1 VVNRVGSWVIVTM
14 LALGASGVSH
24 AHAQGLTGQLSGTVV
39 DASGSVLPGANVN
52 VKNAGTQVT
61 REVVTDANGGFVVT
75 DLLAGTYDV
84 TVSLTGFKTHVQTG
98 VILSANERVALRAMA
113 LEVGQLAETISVSA
127 EAARIQ
133 TQSAERSGVITQEQL
148 KEVTLKGRDYM
159 GMLRLLPG
167 VVDTQNREAPGWN
180 NLGGLSINGGRNNT
194 INLTYDGVTN
204 LDTGSNTGP
213 FLAPGLD
220 SIAEVKVLTANYQAE
235 YGRSSGGTINVV
247 TKSGSRDFHGG
258 GFYARRDDALNANE
272 WQNNKAGRAKPDYK
286 FNYTGYNIGGPV
298 ILPKLTGRNKLFFFW
313 NQEFLPRTNPGALN
327 FRVVP
332 SALERTGDF
341 SQSRDNNGNLIV
353 IRDPATGLP
362 FPGNVI
368 PSNRIDANGQALLNL
383 LPQPNVTDRS
393 QQYNYTFQ
401 SSYEQPRN
409 DQVLRVDWNVGSKT
423 NFYSRLNY
431 GYEAYK
437 GGWGFVLNNANW
449 PQLPIAYEIHSYGIV
464 NTLLHTFSPTLV
476 AEVTVGLNHG
486 KQTVEP
492 LTQSDLERN
501 DRNNVGLA
509 GLPQFYPSSNPDRII
524 PNVNFGVAGLAL
536 GNATSQIAA
545 LGVEGRY
552 PFFGENDIWN
562 SSFNLTKIAGSHNLK
577 AGVFWEYTTR
587 PAARSTQFNGT
598 YNFDR
603 NTANPLDTNHPYSNA
618 LLGSVNSYSEATG
631 HPDAHAKFMNVEWF
645 IQDNWRVKKN
655 LTIDAGLRFYRIGPT
670 KSTADQLAVF
680 RPDQFN
686 PAQAPVLI
694 QPINTSGGRRGV
706 NPLTGEILPAVK
718 IGTFAP
724 NSGNVANGIEV
735 FDESVLNTPAIQ
747 VAPRVGF
754 SWDVT
759 GDGRTAVRGG
769 FGVFPDRFNDD
780 IILQHVELPP
790 LVNTP
795 TANYTTIRELLSTP
809 LSLSPATARSL
820 EPDYKPQYIYNYSI
834 GVQRDLGWKMVGD
847 FAYVGSK
854 GRKLLQTRNI
864 NAVPYGTNFLASS
877 IDPTT
882 GGPVGANFLRP
893 YRGYGDILVSEF
905 AGFSDFD
912 SLQMSFNR
920 RYSRGLRYGASYSL
934 QFIKNVGPAGN
945 PTGGAPTSPPNNNPT
960 VNPFLDVRARNYG
973 DAGRRHNLAINYSYD
988 VPALSQHWNNAIVRG
1003 VFDNWQISGV
1013 ASALSGAPLGIG
1025 YSIAGVSDLTGGA
1038 GAGVDSR
1045 VDIVCDPNLSR
1056 GDRTPDRAFAT
1067 ECVAA
1072 PSLASNRIGTAVDE
1086 ILGPGYIN
1094 WDITFAKY
1102 VPFGTGKRVTFRVEL
1117 YNAFNNVQFSTVQTT
1132 ATFNASGQQTNTTFG
1147 NYTAARDARR
1157 IQLTA
1162 RVDF

>member
-1 VVNRVGSWVIVTM
+1 
-14 LALGASGVSH
+14 
-24 AHAQGLTGQLSGTVV
+24 
-39 DASGSVLPGANVN
+39 
-52 VKNAGTQVT
+52 VT
-61 REVVTDANGGFVVT
+61 RDFVSDGNGAFVVT
-75 DLLAGTYDV
+75 ELLAGTYDV
-84 TVSLTGFKTHVQTG
+84 TVSLSGFKTYVQTG
-98 VILSANERVALRAMA
+98 VVLSANERVALRAIT
-113 LEVGQLAETISVSA
+113 LEVGQLEETISVTA

-148 KEVTLKGRDYM
+148 QEVTLKGRDYM
-159 GMLRLLPG
+159 GMLKLLPG

-220 SIAEVKVLTANYQAE
+220 SIAEIKVLTANYQAE

-258 GFYARRDDALNANE
+258 AFYARRDDALNANE
-272 WQNNKAGRAKPDYK
+272 WQNNKAGRAKPAYE
-286 FNYTGYNIGGPV
+286 FNYSGYNIGGPIV
-298 ILPKLTGRNKLFFFW
+298 LPKFNTNRNKLFFFW
-313 NQEFLPRTNPGALN
+313 NQEFLPRTNPGTLQ

-332 SALERTGDF
+332 TELERRGDF

-353 IRDPATGLP
+353 IRDPSTGLP

-368 PSNRIDANGQALLNL
+368 PASRIDANGQALLNL
-383 LPQPNVTDRS
+383 LPLPNVTDRT

-401 SSYEQPRN
+401 SSYEQPRD

-431 GYEAYK
+431 GYEAFK

-449 PQLPIAYEIHSYGIV
+449 PQLPIAYEIHSYGVV

-492 LTQSDLERN
+492 LTQQDLERN

-509 GLPQFYPSSNPDRII
+509 GLPQFYPEANPDRIV
-524 PNVNFGVAGLAL
+524 PNASFGVSGLAL
-536 GNATSQIAA
+536 GNATSQIAS

-562 SSFNLTKIAGSHNLK
+562 TSFNLTKIAGRHNLK
-577 AGVFWEYTTR
+577 AGLFWEYTTR
-587 PAARSTQFNGT
+587 PAARSSQFNGT

-603 NTANPLDTNHPYSNA
+603 NTANPLDTNHPYANA
-618 LLGSVNSYSEATG
+618 VLGSVNAYSEATS

-645 IQDNWRVKKN
+645 IQDSWRARKN
-655 LTIDAGLRFYRIGPT
+655 LTIDAGIRFYRIGPT
-670 KSTADQLAVF
+670 QSTGDQLAVF
-680 RPDQFN
+680 QPDQFD
-686 PAQAPVLI
+686 PAQAPLLI
-694 QPINTSGGRRGV
+694 QPISTPQGRRGY

-718 IGTFAP
+718 IGTFVP
-724 NSGNVANGIEV
+724 GSGNQSNGVQV
-735 FDESVLNTPAIQ
+735 FSESVLNTPAIQ

-759 GDGRTAVRGG
+759 SDGRTAVRGG
-769 FGVFPDRFNDD
+769 FGLFPDRFNDD

-795 TANYTTIRELLSTP
+795 TANYATIRELLSTP
-809 LSLSPATARSL
+809 LSLSPATARVL
-820 EPDYKPQYIYNYSI
+820 DTEYKPQYIYNYSI

-847 FAYVGSK
+847 VAYVGSK
-854 GRKLLQTRNI
+854 GRQMLQTRNL
-864 NAVPYGTNFLASS
+864 NAVPYGTNFLPSS

-882 GGPVGANFLRP
+882 GGPLPANFLRP
-893 YRGYGDILVSEF
+893 YRGYGDILFSEF

-920 RYSRGLRYGASYSL
+920 RYSRGLRFGASYSL
-934 QFIKNVGPAGN
+934 SWIKNVGTAGN
-945 PTGGAPTSPPNNNPT
+945 TPVSPPNNNPT
-960 VNPFLDVRARNYG
+960 VNPFLDVESRNYG
-973 DAGRRHNLAINYSYD
+973 DAGRRHNLAVNYSYD
-988 VPALSQHWNNAIVRG
+988 IPALSQHWDHAVVRA
-1003 VFDNWQISGV
+1003 VFDNWQISGIT
-1013 ASALSGAPLGIG
+1013 SALSGQPLFIG
-1025 YSIAGVSDLTGGA
+1025 YSIAGVSDLTGGV
-1038 GAGVDSR
+1038 GAGVDTR
-1045 VDIVCDPNLSR
+1045 VDITCDPNLSR
-1056 GDRTPDRAFAT
+1056 GERTPDRAFAT
-1067 ECVAA
+1067 ECVA
-1072 PSLASNRIGTAVDE
+1072 PPPLSTNRVGTAVDE
-1086 ILGPGYIN
+1086 ILGPGYLN

-1117 YNAFNNVQFSTVQTT
+1117 YNAFNNVQFSAVQTN
-1132 ATFNASGQQTNTTFG
+1132 ATFNAAGQQTNTTFG

-1157 IQLTA
+1157 IQLTF